1 MFVATIYQITKE
13 NLTISVEFCVGKHK
27 NALGIRDEQASMLS
41 KQQVYHA
48 KRHAIACKY
57 STYQKC

>member
-1 MFVATIYQITKE
+1 MAYVWSHIAHQ
-13 NLTISVEFCVGKHK
+13 NGHK

-48 KRHAIACKY
+48 KRLAIACKY
-57 STYQKC
+57 SNYQKC